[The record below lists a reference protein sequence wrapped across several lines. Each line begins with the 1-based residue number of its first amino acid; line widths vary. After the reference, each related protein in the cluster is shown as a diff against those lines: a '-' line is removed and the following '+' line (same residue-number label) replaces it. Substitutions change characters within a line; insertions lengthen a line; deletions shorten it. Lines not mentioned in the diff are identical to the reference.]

1 MTKKKTVQPRCR
13 DLVYYQRL
21 VHPSGCYWQAFVN
34 TDTVLEKEILQAPFL
49 LNLFCFMFVNLS
61 ISSVGITEE
70 NLAKLVQHAQ
80 IPMDVK
86 CIITNMQNLG
96 VPIIQDVSSCG
107 RSYNVE

>member
-1 MTKKKTVQPRCR
+1 M
-13 DLVYYQRL
+13 
-21 VHPSGCYWQAFVN
+21 HAPSKHLSTLICTGIRKG
-34 TDTVLEKEILQAPFL
+34 VLHAPL
-49 LNLFCFMFVNLS
+49 SLNLYFFNFS

-107 RSYNVE
+107 WGCNVK